1 MIQTKRARALRKLPL
16 ALAIGLATLASQQAF
31 AHGYVKS
38 PMSRSLMCNPEKG
51 GGLNANCGEAI
62 KYDYNSFEYAANPVY
77 QHHTGEYCPGDFKT
91 CGPANGHIAS
101 AGIEKFNPADEQTS
115 TRWTKTTI
123 KPGMNDF
130 TWRYTAGHSSAYHQF
145 YITKKDW
152 NPNQPLTRDSF
163 ELTPLLHQD
172 DHGVPTVAETEA
184 TFKVNIPADRAGYHV
199 VLAAWRIGDT
209 SATFYQA
216 VDVNIDNDGAPI
228 SQWTQLGTVQPEA
241 LTVGDTVTTRVF
253 AAGTEQTARS
263 TVLKIETAEQAK
275 PNNWPFLLA
284 EKANKANAGYQMGL
298 VGADDKIKPNYGAN
312 GIFVNAKSDVTQVI
326 IQKDQPN
333 LPGTLSLSGLSADY
347 TLKNGAADLH
357 FNAIALGGKYTVE
370 ATVFK
375 AGGGIVTQ
383 QQGEVGQ
390 NTPHFSLALKDV
402 TAGDYDLVVVA
413 KPEKGELLQK
423 THSFKLKD
431 APVGGGY
438 DFVFPEG
445 LDTYKAGTKVL
456 AKDGNIYECKP
467 HPFSGWCKNYSPA
480 NNAYEPG
487 KGWAWDQAW
496 IKK

>member
-1 MIQTKRARALRKLPL
+1 MIQSKRARALRKLPL
-16 ALAIGLATLASQQAF
+16 AMAIGLATLASQQVI
-31 AHGYVKS
+31 AHGFVETPK
-38 PMSRSLMCNPEKG
+38 SRSMMCNPDFG
-51 GGLNANCGEAI
+51 GGLNTGCGSVM
-62 KYDYNSFEYAANPVY
+62 YDAQSVEYGKAAAT
-77 QHHTGEYCPGDFKT
+77 QHHTGSFCSDPFSV
-91 CGPANGHIAS
+91 CGPQNGHIAS
-101 AGIEKFNPADEQTS
+101 GGIQTFNQLDEQTS

-130 TWRYTAGHSSAYHQF
+130 SWRYRAGHATGFHQF

-152 NPNQPLTRDSF
+152 NPNKPLTRDSF
-163 ELTPLLHQD
+163 ELTPLLHQE
-172 DHGVPTVAETEA
+172 GNSVVMPTNKTS
-184 TFKVNIPADRAGYHV
+184 THKVNIPADRAGYHI
-199 VLAAWRIGDT
+199 VLAVWHVSDT
-209 SATFYQA
+209 YATFYQPI
-216 VDVNIDNDGAPI
+216 DVIIDNDGVPV
-228 SQWTQLGTVQPEA
+228 SQWNQIGNVEAEA
-241 LTVGDTVTTRVF
+241 LEIGDTVSTRVF
-253 AAGTEQTARS
+253 TASGDQAARS
-263 TVLKIETAEQAK
+263 TVLKIENVEQAK

-284 EKANKANAGYQMGL
+284 EKVNKANAGYQMGL
-298 VGADDKIKPNYGAN
+298 VDADDKIKPNYGTN
-312 GIFVNAKSDVTQVI
+312 GIFINAKSDVTQVM

-333 LPGTLSLSGLSADY
+333 KPGTLVLSGLAADY
-347 TLKNGAADLH
+347 TLNNGAADLH

-456 AKDGNIYECKP
+456 ATDGNVYECKP